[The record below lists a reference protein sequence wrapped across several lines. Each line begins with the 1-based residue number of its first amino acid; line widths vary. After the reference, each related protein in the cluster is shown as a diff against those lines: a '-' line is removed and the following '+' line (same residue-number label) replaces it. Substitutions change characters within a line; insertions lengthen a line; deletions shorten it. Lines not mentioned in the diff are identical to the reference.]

1 LLTDNRRNSKA
12 ICDGSSS
19 GAGYYNQNLSQ
30 FFVPS
35 LRQMIER
42 LQTRPGPKTPE
53 ARYAALDRTYMHLAP
68 WVPIG
73 SINVPL
79 FVSKRID
86 LGKVVSN
93 PSFGVDLTS
102 LRIGKSS

>member
-1 LLTDNRRNSKA
+1 MP
-12 ICDGSSS
+12 DG
-19 GAGYYNQNLSQ
+19 
-30 FFVPS
+30 
-35 LRQMIER
+35 
-42 LQTRPGPKTPE
+42 
-53 ARYAALDRTYMHLAP
+53 RYAALDRTYMRLAP

-73 SINVPL
+73 NNLVPV

-102 LRIGKSS
+102 LRIGGVALSR